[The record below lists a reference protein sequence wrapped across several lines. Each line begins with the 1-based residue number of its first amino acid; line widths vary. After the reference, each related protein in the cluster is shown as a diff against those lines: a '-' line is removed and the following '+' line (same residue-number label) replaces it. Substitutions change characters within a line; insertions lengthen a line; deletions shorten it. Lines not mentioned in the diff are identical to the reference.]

1 MCGGSIMSMAWRG
14 RTGTAISHL
23 VTSMRQFTSAAPGA
37 GGYTVSGGEYEPC
50 FWTYTLKHVQLAAES

>member
-23 VTSMRQFTSAAPGA
+23 VTSMQQFTSAAPGA
-37 GGYTVSGGEYEPC
+37 GGHTVSGREYEPC